1 MRAGLFDEPLQ
12 ILDGQ
17 NISRAAMD
25 HAVAVGAER
34 TQVGHGINHTLA
46 ADGQRI
52 QVMHLDVGMGVC
64 RAVERIEVEAARYT
78 RRAVRAYRS
87 GAIVWITFVS
97 SALPK
102 NFTAFGVTTCAL
114 DAMSCVFRFNVCP
127 RLGFDVCSQPLK
139 TKLKCTGAAFVASA
153 SSLRLV

>member
-17 NISRAAMD
+17 NISGAAMD

-52 QVMHLDVGMGVC
+52 EVAPLC
-64 RAVERIEVEAARYT
+64 RNGRMP
-78 RRAVRAYRS
+78 RRRTYRS
-87 GAIVWITFVS
+87 
-97 SALPK
+97 
-102 NFTAFGVTTCAL
+102 
-114 DAMSCVFRFNVCP
+114 
-127 RLGFDVCSQPLK
+127 
-139 TKLKCTGAAFVASA
+139 
-153 SSLRLV
+153 